1 MVASDLSTDAV
12 TELIEQNLDI
22 ARSVAF
28 RLKRR
33 FPWVN
38 MEDLRSYSRWGLTRA
53 AGLYSPESGT
63 PFVCFAPRKA
73 FYLGI
78 DAMREDKVV
87 RRSPQGPASA
97 SRAGQNSLAT
107 SRPLPPEVVDEHS
120 ADDMRRLEAKDHLS
134 SLLGRLDDG
143 DRQLLLL
150 YYSEG
155 MTFKEIG
162 RVFDRTE
169 SAICLRHGAL
179 IAKLRRFAGVSE
191 TEKPPRPNAGA
202 QARDAG
208 GFSLPRA
215 LQRIARNLEGD
226 CHGPFDTT

>member
-53 AGLYSPESGT
+53 AGLYAPELGT
-63 PFVCFAPRKA
+63 SFISFASHKA

-87 RRSPQGPASA
+87 RRGAQGPASA
-97 SRAGQNSLAT
+97 SHARLNSLAT
-107 SRPLPPEVVDEHS
+107 SRPLPPEVVDEHGD
-120 ADDMRRLEAKDHLS
+120 DDMRRLEAKDHLS
-134 SLLGRLDDG
+134 SLLDRLDEG

-150 YYSEG
+150 YYCEG
-155 MTFKEIG
+155 MTFNEIA
-162 RVFDRTE
+162 RVFDRSE
-169 SAICLRHGAL
+169 SAISIRHKAL
-179 IAKLRRFAGVSE
+179 IVKLRRFAGVSE
-191 TEKPPRPNAGA
+191 TQKSTKTAKRWDAGA
-202 QARDAG
+202 QA
-208 GFSLPRA
+208 
-215 LQRIARNLEGD
+215 
-226 CHGPFDTT
+226 